1 MKKINCLIVDDEPI
15 ARDIIIKYCA
25 ALPYIEVTGVCGNS
39 FDAKAALMDKH
50 IDILFLDIH
59 MPVLDGIRFLT
70 TIKDP
75 PQVIFTTAFKQHA
88 ATAFD
93 LAACDYLVKPFSL
106 ERFMMA
112 IDKAV
117 ARLGHGPGRKAQP
130 DETDEEYLSIKT
142 DGKIY
147 RIRFDDLLYAEA
159 SGNYTKIVTTSG
171 VIMPGM
177 PFSGVEKLL
186 PPRHFIRVHRSYVIN
201 KSKITFIQGN
211 VVYLNKQEIPI
222 GKNYKDKLLEML
234 GGR

>member
-15 ARDIIIKYCA
+15 ARDIIIKYCE
-25 ALPYIEVTGVCGNS
+25 ALPYLEVAGACRNS
-39 FDAKAALMDKH
+39 FEAKAVLMDKH

-59 MPVLDGIRFLT
+59 MPVLDGIGFLR

-75 PQVIFTTAFKQHA
+75 PQVIFTTAFKEHA

-106 ERFMMA
+106 ERFMVA
-112 IDKAV
+112 VDKAME
-117 ARLGHGPGRKAQP
+117 RIGHSSGVKTQTGGI
-130 DETDEEYLSIKT
+130 DEEYLSIKT

-159 SGNYTKIVTTSG
+159 SGNYTKLVTSSG

-177 PFSGVEKLL
+177 PLSGVEKLL
-186 PPRHFIRVHRSYVIN
+186 PVRHFIRVHRSYVIN
-201 KSKITFIQGN
+201 KSKITYIHGN

-222 GKNYKDKLLEML
+222 GKNYKDKLL
-234 GGR
+234 

>member
-15 ARDIIIKYCA
+15 ARDIIIKYCE
-25 ALPYIEVTGVCGNS
+25 ALPYVEVTGSCGNS
-39 FDAKAALMDKH
+39 FEAKAVLMAKR

-59 MPVLDGIRFLT
+59 MPVMDGIGFLR

-75 PQVIFTTAFKQHA
+75 PQVIFTTAFKEHA

-106 ERFMMA
+106 ERFMVA
-112 IDKAV
+112 VDKAME
-117 ARLGHGPGRKAQP
+117 RIGHSPGVKAQ
-130 DETDEEYLSIKT
+130 TGGIDEEYLSIKT

-159 SGNYTKIVTTSG
+159 SGNYTKLVTSSG

-186 PPRHFIRVHRSYVIN
+186 PVRHFIRVHRSYVIN
-201 KSKITFIQGN
+201 KSKITYIHGN
-211 VVYLNKQEIPI
+211 VVYLKKQEIPI
-222 GKNYKDKLLEML
+222 GKNYKDKLLEIL
-234 GGR
+234 GV

>member
-15 ARDIIIKYCA
+15 ARDIIIKYCET
-25 ALPYIEVTGVCGNS
+25 LPYLEVAGACGNS
-39 FDAKAALMDKH
+39 FEAKAVLMDKP

-59 MPVLDGIRFLT
+59 MPVLDGIGFLT

-75 PQVIFTTAFKQHA
+75 PQVIFTTAFKEHA

-106 ERFMMA
+106 ERFMVA
-112 IDKAV
+112 VDKAM
-117 ARLGHGPGRKAQP
+117 ARIGHSPGVKP
-130 DETDEEYLSIKT
+130 GGIDEEYLSIKT

-159 SGNYTKIVTTSG
+159 SGNYTKLVTNGG

-177 PFSGVEKLL
+177 PFSGLEKLL
-186 PPRHFIRVHRSYVIN
+186 PVRDFIRVHRSFVIN
-201 KSKITFIQGN
+201 KSKITYIQGN
-211 VVYLNKQEIPI
+211 VIYLNKQEIPI
-222 GKNYKDKLLEML
+222 GQQYKDKLLKIL
-234 GGR
+234 GV

>member
-15 ARDIIIKYCA
+15 ARDIIIKYCET
-25 ALPYIEVTGVCGNS
+25 LPYLEVAGVCRNS
-39 FDAKAALMDKH
+39 FEAKAVLMDKR

-59 MPVLDGIRFLT
+59 MPVLDGIGFLT

-75 PQVIFTTAFKQHA
+75 PQVIFTTAFKEHA

-106 ERFMMA
+106 ERFMVA
-112 IDKAV
+112 VDKAME
-117 ARLGHGPGRKAQP
+117 RMGHSSEVKSGGI
-130 DETDEEYLSIKT
+130 DEEYLSIKT

-159 SGNYTKIVTTSG
+159 SGNYTKLVTNSG

-177 PFSGVEKLL
+177 PFSGLEKLL
-186 PPRHFIRVHRSYVIN
+186 PARDFIRVHRSFVIN
-201 KSKITFIQGN
+201 KSKITYVQGN
-211 VVYLNKQEIPI
+211 VIYLNKQEIPI
-222 GKNYKDKLLEML
+222 GQYYKDKLLKVL
-234 GGR
+234 GV

>member
-1 MKKINCLIVDDEPI
+1 MKKISCLIVDDEPI
-15 ARDIIIKYCA
+15 ARDIIIKYCE
-25 ALPYIEVTGVCGNS
+25 ALPYLEVAGACGNS
-39 FDAKAALMDKH
+39 FDAKSVLMDKR

-70 TIKDP
+70 TINNP
-75 PQVIFTTAFKQHA
+75 PQVIFTTAFKEHA

-106 ERFMMA
+106 ERFMVA
-112 IDKAV
+112 VDKAV
-117 ARLGHGPGRKAQP
+117 ERISHGPEGNTQTGRI
-130 DETDEEYLSIKT
+130 DEEYLSIRT

-159 SGNYTKIVTTSG
+159 SGNYTKLVTNSG

-186 PPRHFIRVHRSYVIN
+186 PIAHFIRVHRSFVIN
-201 KSKITFIQGN
+201 KSKITYIRGN

-222 GKNYKDKLLEML
+222 GQHYKDKLLDFL
-234 GGR
+234 GV

>member
-15 ARDIIIKYCA
+15 ARDILIKYCD
-25 ALPYIEVTGVCGNS
+25 ALPYLEVAGACGNS
-39 FDAKAALMDKH
+39 FDAKAVLMDKC

-59 MPVLDGIRFLT
+59 MPVLDGIGFLT
-70 TIKDP
+70 TIKEP
-75 PQVIFTTAFKQHA
+75 PQVIFTTAFKEHA

-106 ERFMMA
+106 ERFIVA
-112 IDKAV
+112 VDKAV
-117 ARLGHGPGRKAQP
+117 IRIGDSRPGKGEAGKI
-130 DETDEEYLSIKT
+130 DEEYVSIRT

-159 SGNYTKIVTTSG
+159 NGNYTKLVTNGG

-186 PPRHFIRVHRSYVIN
+186 PIRHFIRVHRSFIIN
-201 KSKITFIQGN
+201 KSKITYIQGN

-222 GKNYKDKLLEML
+222 GQHYKDKLLEIL
-234 GGR
+234 GV